1 MRIKHED
8 AVAAVR
14 DGNALPDKPQTAD
27 NHHVE
32 DQRHRHGDHE
42 PLQHRSIESNL
53 GRRQDDQRQHGLKSR
68 VDKPFFIDSV
78 MMPRLENKKPN
89 ASRIRI

>member
-1 MRIKHED
+1 MTS
-8 AVAAVR
+8 
-14 DGNALPDKPQTAD
+14 GSTAF
-27 NHHVE
+27 
-32 DQRHRHGDHE
+32 
-42 PLQHRSIESNL
+42 
-53 GRRQDDQRQHGLKSR
+53 KSR